1 MKKRTIWTKL
11 GDFLEGRGFYI
22 VLALCIV
29 AIGGSGYYLYRMI
42 SLSDQLS
49 NQTVS
54 AQASVPAEGAD
65 QKTDTEQ
72 AVEDA
77 VKAAADR
84 AAAAKAKA
92 EEKTKAATAKTQEK
106 DPTKSAQGDQDL
118 EAKPSKDAKTDKTAT
133 GTPAASWNWPVTG
146 KVVAT
151 FSTHKLSYNQ
161 ALEDWRAHTGIDIS
175 AQVGDIVASAC
186 DGTVIAVQEN
196 VMLGQTV
203 TIQTADKLKV
213 TYGNLAAQ
221 VPVKAGDTVKA
232 GQTIGNVG
240 KTAAGEAHDKAWIHL
255 AVEKD
260 GKAVDPKPYLKA
272 KK

>member
-77 VKAAADR
+77 VKAPPTGQLPPRRRRRRRPRPPPPRPRRRTPPR
-84 AAAAKAKA
+84 APR
-92 EEKTKAATAKTQEK
+92 AT
-106 DPTKSAQGDQDL
+106 
-118 EAKPSKDAKTDKTAT
+118 
-133 GTPAASWNWPVTG
+133 
-146 KVVAT
+146 
-151 FSTHKLSYNQ
+151 
-161 ALEDWRAHTGIDIS
+161 RI
-175 AQVGDIVASAC
+175 
-186 DGTVIAVQEN
+186 
-196 VMLGQTV
+196 
-203 TIQTADKLKV
+203 
-213 TYGNLAAQ
+213 
-221 VPVKAGDTVKA
+221 
-232 GQTIGNVG
+232 
-240 KTAAGEAHDKAWIHL
+240 
-255 AVEKD
+255 
-260 GKAVDPKPYLKA
+260 
-272 KK
+272 